1 MATSTG
7 TPSRIQ
13 LKGNAGNY
21 EEYLAAGVIRPGHL
35 LRINVDGYV
44 IPHDQERGQAERMFA
59 LEDALQG
66 NGIETNYASG
76 ERVFCY
82 LAAPGEQI
90 YGWLAFGYSVVKGDF
105 LGSDGN
111 GNFMPV
117 AESGGSTLQR
127 DSLAVAL
134 ETIDNNDSGD
144 NNTRI
149 KVRVL

>member
-21 EEYLAAGVIRPGHL
+21 EEYLAAGVVRPGQL
-35 LRINVDGYV
+35 LRVQIDGYV
-44 IPHDQERGQAERMFA
+44 IPHDYERGQAERMFA

-66 NGIETNYASG
+66 RGIETNYTSG

-90 YGWLAFGYSVVKGDF
+90 YAWLAFGQSVQKGDF
-105 LGSDGN
+105 LASDGA
-111 GNFMPV
+111 GHLAAV

-127 DSLAVAL
+127 DSVAVAL
-134 ETIDNNDSGD
+134 EAVDNNDSGD
-144 NNTRI
+144 NNARI
-149 KVRVL
+149 RVRIL